1 MSETVHATVVLA
13 GAHGILIRG
22 PSGSGKSTLAAA
34 LIRDGARLVADD
46 SVQLSAM
53 GGRIVATQIGPHGG
67 RMEVCGR
74 GIVDA
79 SAERSAVIR
88 LVADLVDGASL
99 ARMPEEPELHTE
111 ILGVRLPRQPIP
123 ARSAVS
129 AALLDA
135 ALSALHLD
143 WKRGLRSA

>member
-22 PSGSGKSTLAAA
+22 PSGTGKSTLAAA
-34 LIRDGARLVADD
+34 LIQQGAKLVADD
-46 SVQLSAM
+46 SVHLSAL
-53 GGRIVATQIGPHGG
+53 GGRIVATQIGPYGG

-79 SAERSAVIR
+79 AVERSAVIR
-88 LVADLVDGASL
+88 LVADLVDDSCL
-99 ARMPEEPELHTE
+99 ERMPDRPEFFAD
-111 ILGVRLPRQPIP
+111 ILGIRLPRQPLP
-123 ARSAVS
+123 SRSPV
-129 AALLDA
+129 ALAILDA
-135 ALSALHLD
+135 ALGALHLD

>member
-1 MSETVHATVVLA
+1 MSETVHATAVLA

-34 LIRDGARLVADD
+34 LIKEGARLVADD
-46 SVQLSAM
+46 SVQLSAI
-53 GGRIVATQIGPHGG
+53 GGRIVAHRIGPHGS

-79 SAERSAVIR
+79 PAERSAVIR
-88 LVADLVDGASL
+88 LVADLVDEVSL
-99 ARMPEEPELHTE
+99 QRMPEEPELLTE

-135 ALSALHLD
+135 ALAALHLD

>member
-1 MSETVHATVVLA
+1 MSEIVHATAVLA

-34 LIRDGARLVADD
+34 LIRQGARLVADD
-46 SVQLSAM
+46 SVHLSAL
-53 GGRIVATQIGPHGG
+53 GNRIVATQIGPHGG
-67 RMEVCGR
+67 RMELCGR

-88 LVADLVDGASL
+88 LVADLVDHATL
-99 ARMPEEPELHTE
+99 ERMPEEPELFAE
-111 ILGVRLPRQPIP
+111 VLGIRLPRQPVP
-123 ARSAVS
+123 ARSAVA
-129 AALLDA
+129 AALLDS
-135 ALSALHLD
+135 ALGALHLD